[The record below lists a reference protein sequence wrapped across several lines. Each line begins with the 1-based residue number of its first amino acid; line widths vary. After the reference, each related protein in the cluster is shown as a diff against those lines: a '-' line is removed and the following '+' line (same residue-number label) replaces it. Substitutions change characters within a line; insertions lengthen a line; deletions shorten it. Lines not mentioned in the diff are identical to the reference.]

1 MMPDA
6 MIVNIVIRLMGL
18 YANTQPHKITQ
29 RVIKQII
36 LNVVNFLFAI

>member
-1 MMPDA
+1 MPDA
-6 MIVNIVIRLMGL
+6 TIVNMVMRLMGL

-29 RVIKQII
+29 RVIKHII

>member
-6 MIVNIVIRLMGL
+6 TIVNIVIRLIGL
-18 YANTQPHKITQ
+18 YANTHPHKITH
-29 RVIKQII
+29 RLIKHIM